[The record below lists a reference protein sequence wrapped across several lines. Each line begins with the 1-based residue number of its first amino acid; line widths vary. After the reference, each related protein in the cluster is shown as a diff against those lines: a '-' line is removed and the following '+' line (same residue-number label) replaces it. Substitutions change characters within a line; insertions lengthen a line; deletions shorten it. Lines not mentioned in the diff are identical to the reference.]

1 MALYTTA
8 IFNNFLPSIFMG
20 DFTDV
25 VNAGLS
31 IRIVNSWASKNG
43 FLKSIVGGLGPANL
57 KGPFG

>member
-1 MALYTTA
+1 
-8 IFNNFLPSIFMG
+8 MG

-57 KGPFG
+57 NGPFG